1 MAQEIKNTLANQ
13 RQEWIEQRL
22 KLNSEQESLEER
34 ETVHVAA
41 SVYLVVTLPPRTI
54 KYFTD
59 DINYVLL

>member
-41 SVYLVVTLPPRTI
+41 SVYLVVILSLIQTLLNILRMI
-54 KYFTD
+54 
-59 DINYVLL
+59 

>member
-22 KLNSEQESLEER
+22 KLNSEQESLEEL

-41 SVYLVVTLPPRTI
+41 SVYLVVTLSPTH
-54 KYFTD
+54 Y
-59 DINYVLL
+59 